1 MGLFA
6 TGAADAGGEGPWSIE
21 PRLGVSTEYTSNPL
35 LEPSGA
41 QSETR
46 AAALIDLPLRYD
58 TDQLDFLLRPN
69 GRFTDK
75 SGYSALGSNFEHLDS
90 SAQFIDEVDTVS
102 LQSEIARDSSLYY
115 VGGLVNRVGVPR
127 DTASIASDWTRVT
140 TERSQL
146 QFDANWSR
154 VRYDEPADFNQL
166 VDYRYVSG
174 GPTFAYSLSER
185 NTLKV
190 LGTYGVYESLNGST
204 KSTSENVQL
213 GFGRQLSE
221 IWSLSTS
228 AGYSRSMN
236 RENTFIDFFG
246 FIFPITERSTQ
257 DGTVYAVTVSRQG
270 ERLNFSGGVSRA
282 LQPTG
287 FAFLSNQD
295 SYNVSASYTR
305 SERWDFGLSASWLK
319 ATNPPVSSGRA
330 EFNTQESTYRYL
342 NAQLAARWHW
352 TPQWVVSVTV
362 NRITQQYGSPSVT
375 GDSSGV
381 SIDLIRQFLRKH
393 F

>member
-1 MGLFA
+1 
-6 TGAADAGGEGPWSIE
+6 
-21 PRLGVSTEYTSNPL
+21 LGVSTEYTSNPL

-41 QSETR
+41 KSETR

-69 GRFTDK
+69 GRFTDEP
-75 SGYSALGSNFEHLDS
+75 GYSALGSNFEHLDS
-90 SAQFIDEVDTVS
+90 SAQFVDEVDSAS

-115 VGGLVNRVGVPR
+115 VGGLVNRIGVPR

-140 TERSQL
+140 TERSQM

-154 VRYDEPADFNQL
+154 VRYEEPPDFNEL
-166 VDYRYVSG
+166 VDYRYLSG
-174 GPTFAYSLSER
+174 GPTFSYTLSER

-213 GFGRQLSE
+213 GFVRQLSE
-221 IWSLSTS
+221 IWTLSTS

-236 RENTFIDFFG
+236 RENTDIDFFG
-246 FIFPITERSTQ
+246 FLFPITEKSTQ
-257 DGTVYAVTVSRQG
+257 NGTVYAVTLSRQG
-270 ERLNFSGGVSRA
+270 ERFNFSGGVSRA

-295 SYNVSASYTR
+295 SYNLSATYIR
-305 SERWDFGLSASWLK
+305 SERWDYGLSASWLK
-319 ATNPPVSSGRA
+319 ATNPPVSSGQA
-330 EFNTQESTYRYL
+330 ELNTPESTFRYL
-342 NAQLAARWHW
+342 NAQLAVRWHW
-352 TPQWVVSVTV
+352 TPQWVVSLTV
-362 NRITQQYGSPSVT
+362 NRITQQYGSPTVT